1 MDIRFNYARPRY
13 YEAEDRWILP
23 KGGDKM
29 EVKTLRDIATPYKG
43 EKTANVW
50 LQMFDCGCRVTTE
63 NIDWKS
69 WNGCVYSD
77 IDSKHYYNECRKFD
91 ADVLK
96 NGLHDYLLINYNLN
110 YLGMQTSNS
119 GTGYHILFY
128 FDVEKSEENFKKCAQ
143 RVKEIVSEAFANIG
157 AKEIF
162 EWPKVADRCSAS
174 PYQGMYLTDKPWLWG
189 NSDQPGFGSFEDI
202 ETYELEK
209 ERVKVSDVQPD
220 GSELFKL
227 KTVKLVD
234 IIGYKDHHQRW
245 AIYDAL
251 IAVFKDKDKIDA
263 EWAKIANILPEKNN
277 HTHDF
282 YLDEPRRNRW
292 FERYRTGDYVK
303 VSRLEEFGYRFKK
316 VFVPKELD
324 LYNADLVYELED
336 DQHLTDID
344 IDWDKNRCNHVFA
357 GCGFGKTFMAKEFTN
372 SGKRT
377 CFISPMTSINKD
389 SFDKEDAKHWLIV
402 DANHTDEVEHVCGN
416 VQNALASRWSIC
428 TTWESFWLYE
438 MWKYDFEYFV
448 VDEIHTLYMYDYR
461 LESIAHIKDA
471 LNRIEGI
478 RILMTGTPSYEVEE
492 FDCKKI
498 QVNKRA
504 KKVKADI
511 VFYYD
516 CEKGYVYNDMR
527 DWINE
532 SPDNIVLLF
541 RDGTNY
547 QTEEDLK
554 FYGIE
559 CDVFNKQ
566 YTETVNFVLNNQ
578 TVRKQVTVFSVYGQ
592 AGINLYIDTEKKA
605 RVYIMNDSSLGII
618 QYANR
623 VRNKEVIDKVVIP
636 YKYSKLNNNI
646 KDLDTNIDYEFARTK
661 VDMINSNSVRYD
673 FFDDR
678 YKKLFEV
685 RYGMIPEVLDKLD
698 DKYALNERRY
708 KAYKLV
714 KNVQKYESQM
724 QLIYNRLSTNYFDV
738 SYIYPDADVPLAK
751 HSQLRQDRF
760 SGQMVRFDWNMVQET
775 RDGVL
780 WVKPTEEFNKVVTGD
795 LKAVI
800 EDIIN
805 RIYKQND
812 KNKEKTEAEFKSIV
826 QEFVRRTGGIT
837 KADIVQYDEFLVLI
851 DNYGQ
856 YIDVEFLENM
866 TKDDWNPFKDAAR
879 YTRSLYNET
888 IDWKNAARE
897 VYGNLKRLSRI
908 VYNYLDV
915 FMFQQKVT
923 DKMEIPDDEITRMI
937 EEYLRKT
944 YIREKKKGGPV
955 IVDGVRYGSIKEAM
969 HKTGL
974 SRSTIWRKMKQ
985 SAQVEAGGGA
995 GKDETISTN

>member
-1 MDIRFNYARPRY
+1 MEIKFNYVRPRY
-13 YEAEDRWILP
+13 FEAEDRPVLP

-29 EVKTLRDIATPYKG
+29 GVKTIQEIPITTSE
-43 EKTANVW
+43 EKSSEIW
-50 LQMFDCGCRVTTE
+50 LQMFDCGYRVTTK
-63 NIDWKS
+63 NIDWS
-69 WNGCVYSD
+69 TWNGCVYSD

-91 ADVLK
+91 AEQLREA
-96 NGLHDYLLINYNLN
+96 LHDYLLINYNFN
-110 YLGMQTSNS
+110 YLGLQTSNS

-128 FDVEKSEENFKKCAQ
+128 FDVERTEINFKKCAQ
-143 RVKEIVSEAFANIG
+143 RVKEIVGEAFANIG

-162 EWPKVADRCSAS
+162 EWPKVADNCSSS
-174 PYQGMYLTDKPWLWG
+174 PYQGMYLTAKPWLWG
-189 NSDQPGFGSFEDI
+189 NSDQPHFGSFEDI

-209 ERVKVSDVQPD
+209 ERIKVSDVQPD
-220 GSELFKL
+220 GSELFKF
-227 KTVKLVD
+227 KSVKLVD
-234 IIGYKDHHQRW
+234 KVGYKDHHQRW

-251 IAVFKDKDKIDA
+251 IAVFKDKEKVDA
-263 EWAKIANILPEKNN
+263 EWAKIANILPEKNG

-292 FERYRTGDYVK
+292 YERYRTGDYVK
-303 VSRLEEFGYRFKK
+303 VARLEEFGYRFKK

-344 IDWDKNRCNHVFA
+344 IEWDKDRCNHVFA

-402 DANHTDEVEHVCGN
+402 DANHTDEVEHICGN
-416 VQNALASRWSIC
+416 VQNALTSRWSIC
-428 TTWESFWLYE
+428 TTWESFYLYE

-461 LESIAHIKDA
+461 LESITHIKEA
-471 LNRIEGI
+471 ISRINGI

-511 VFYYD
+511 VFFHD
-516 CEKGYVYNDMR
+516 SSKGYVYNDMR

-532 SPDNIVLLF
+532 SPDNIALLF
-541 RDGTNY
+541 KDGTNY

-554 FYGIE
+554 YYGIE

-566 YTETVNFVLNNQ
+566 YKETVNFVLNNQ
-578 TVRKQVTVFSVYGQ
+578 TIRKQVTVFSVYGQ
-592 AGINLYIDTEKKA
+592 AGINLYINTDKKA

-636 YKYSKLNNNI
+636 YKYAKLNNDI
-646 KDLDTNIDYEFARTK
+646 KELETSIDYDFAKKK
-661 VDMINSNSVRYD
+661 VDMINSNRFKYD
-673 FFDDR
+673 IFDER
-678 YKKLFEV
+678 YKNLFEV
-685 RYGMIPEVLDKLD
+685 RYGMIPEVLDTID
-698 DKYALNERRY
+698 EKYILNERRY
-708 KAYKLV
+708 KAYQLI
-714 KNVQKYESQM
+714 KNVQKYESQI
-724 QLIYNRLSTNYFDV
+724 QLIYNRLATNYFDV
-738 SYIYPDADVPLAK
+738 NYIYLDKDVPLAK

-760 SGQMVRFDWNMVQET
+760 SGQMVRFDWDMIQET
-775 RDGVL
+775 REGVL
-780 WVKPTEEFNKVVTGD
+780 WIKPTEEFNKVVTGD

-805 RIYKQND
+805 RLYNKND
-812 KNKEKTEAEFKSIV
+812 KDRGKTAAEFKSIV
-826 QEFVRRTGGIT
+826 QEVVRRTGGIT
-837 KADIVQYDEFLVLI
+837 KADIVEYDEFLALI
-851 DNYGQ
+851 ANYGQ
-856 YIDVEFLENM
+856 YIDGEFLENM
-866 TKDDWNPFKDAAR
+866 TKDDWNPFKEAAR

-888 IDWKNAARE
+888 IDWKTAAKE
-897 VYGNLKRLSRI
+897 VYGNLKRLAGI
-908 VYNYLDV
+908 VYDYLDV
-915 FMFQQKVT
+915 FMFQPKVE
-923 DKMEIPDDEITRMI
+923 DKMVIPDDEITQMI
-937 EEYLRKT
+937 EEFLRKT
-944 YIREKKKGGPV
+944 YSRKKKKGGPV
-955 IVDGVRYGSIKEAM
+955 VVDGVRYKSIKEAM
-969 HKTGL
+969 YKTGF

-985 SAQVEAGGGA
+985 SAQVDAGGGGGRA
-995 GKDETISTN
+995 